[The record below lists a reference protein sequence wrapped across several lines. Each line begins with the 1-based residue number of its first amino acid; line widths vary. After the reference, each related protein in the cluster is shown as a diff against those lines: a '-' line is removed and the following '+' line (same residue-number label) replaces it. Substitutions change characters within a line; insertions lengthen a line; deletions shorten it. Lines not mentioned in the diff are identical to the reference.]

1 MKMNQEEK
9 MRGATVAMFVSYCRR
24 TIVNARTDVLRERA
38 RRKGRETLF
47 CEMRPHEI
55 ECLACA
61 ADCYE
66 DERLFDACG
75 HPIGVT
81 DERLSEALAALPD
94 EERAIVLL
102 SYFAGGSD
110 RRIGEDLGFPRSTVQ
125 CRRARALAR
134 LRDSLREGGDPYAEG
149 D

>member
-1 MKMNQEEK
+1 MNQEEK

-102 SYFAGGSD
+102 SYFAGGGRTGASA
-110 RRIGEDLGFPRSTVQ
+110 RTWGSRAPRCSAVAPAPS
-125 CRRARALAR
+125 R
-134 LRDSLREGGDPYAEG
+134 G
-149 D
+149 